1 MDEKPGIVFF
11 EYGSA
16 AAHINLE
23 HDKESAFETGSPVV
37 RIFSLLVQDV
47 KKKERAL
54 EIAAE
59 LNASYP
65 IIGTVELHEESDL
78 IASASVPSR
87 WLTANYL
94 VELAITFVVWVDEI
108 DTNIA
113 KEVDGETAD
122 VDVPDNTHGRRM
134 ISSL

>member
-1 MDEKPGIVFF
+1 
-11 EYGSA
+11 
-16 AAHINLE
+16 
-23 HDKESAFETGSPVV
+23 
-37 RIFSLLVQDV
+37 VQDV

-54 EIAAE
+54 EIAAD

-65 IIGTVELHEESDL
+65 IIGTVELHEENDL

-94 VELAITFVVWVDEI
+94 VELAITFVVWIDEI

-113 KEVDGETAD
+113 QEVDGETAD
-122 VDVPDNTHGRRM
+122 VDAPDNTHGRRM